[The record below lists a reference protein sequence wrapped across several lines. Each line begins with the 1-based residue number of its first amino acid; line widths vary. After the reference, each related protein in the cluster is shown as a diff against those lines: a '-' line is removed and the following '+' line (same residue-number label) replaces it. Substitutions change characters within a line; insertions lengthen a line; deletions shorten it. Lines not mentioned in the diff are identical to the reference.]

1 MPAFAPYI
9 LLPGLVLRLEPELAL
24 PGAALYGL
32 PALLLKGEGTG
43 PPGGIRTLPAL
54 AGAVPVGAP

>member
-9 LLPGLVLRLEPELAL
+9 LLPGLPLRLEVELAL
-24 PGAALYGL
+24 PGALYGL